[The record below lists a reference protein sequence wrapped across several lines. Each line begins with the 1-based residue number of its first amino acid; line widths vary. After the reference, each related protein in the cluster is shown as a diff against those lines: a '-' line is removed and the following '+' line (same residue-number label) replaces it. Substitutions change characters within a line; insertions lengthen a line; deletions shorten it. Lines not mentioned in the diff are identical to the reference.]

1 MKGSKKYRTNKWI
14 DISVPLKSGMVHWPD
29 DPPVKIERLFDLD
42 QGDISSVSMISM
54 CSHTG
59 THMDAPI
66 HLIKNGKGLDEMPF
80 DVTVGVARVIE
91 IYDEESIRAE
101 ELVHHQ
107 IRQGER
113 LLFKTR
119 NSIKCWNT
127 SQFVEDFVYI
137 SRDAAEF
144 LVDRKIRVAG
154 IDYLS
159 VDGVGEQGFKTH
171 ITLLKAGIWII
182 EGLDLS
188 GVEHGRYQLIC
199 LPLNITRADGAPAR
213 AIIKRL

>member
-1 MKGSKKYRTNKWI
+1 MSGSRKYRTNEWI

-29 DPPVKIERLFDLD
+29 DPPVKIERLSDLD
-42 QGDISSVSMISM
+42 QGDLSTVSMISM

-91 IYDEESIRAE
+91 IFDEKSISAE
-101 ELVHHQ
+101 ELARYQ
-107 IRQGER
+107 IRKGER

-119 NSIKCWNT
+119 NSIKCWNI
-127 SQFVEDFVYI
+127 SRFVKDFVYI

-144 LVDRKIRVAG
+144 LVERKIRVAG

-159 VDGVGEQGFKTH
+159 VDGIGEKGFNAH
-171 ITLLKAGIWII
+171 IVLLKAGIWII

-199 LPLNITRADGAPAR
+199 LPLNITRGDGAPAR
-213 AIIKRL
+213 AIVKRL

>member
-1 MKGSKKYRTNKWI
+1 MRDFRKYRKNKWI

-42 QGDISSVSMISM
+42 QGDMSTVSMISM

-59 THMDAPI
+59 THIDAPV
-66 HLIKNGKGLDEMPF
+66 HLIKNGKGLDEIPF
-80 DVTVGVARVIE
+80 DVVVGVARVIE
-91 IYDEESIRAE
+91 IFDEKSIRAE
-101 ELVHHQ
+101 ELIRHR
-107 IRQGER
+107 IRQRER
-113 LLFKTR
+113 LLFKTK

-127 SQFVEDFVYI
+127 GKFVKDFVFI
-137 SRDAAEF
+137 SQDAAEF

-159 VDGVGEQGFKTH
+159 VDGFGERGFNAH

-188 GVEHGRYQLIC
+188 GVEHGKYQLIC
-199 LPLNITRADGAPAR
+199 LPLNITRGDGAPAR
-213 AIIKRL
+213 AIVKRL